1 VEERLQLMNEVVQLR
16 HGRPELA
23 AEARMWRIYDLC
35 ELGEM
40 DAARAEQ
47 QSLSRLARELR
58 QPLLRHVA
66 LGWESLFTELAGDV
80 EATER
85 LSEEFFRQG
94 ERAQAYDA
102 RSTRAAKLFAMY
114 RWQGRL
120 EELREE
126 IEALAS
132 GVIAVPAWRS
142 ALALQ
147 QMVCGNADEGLAGAR
162 ALVARLPRIP
172 LDFFWLSAITVLAE
186 AVAVGGDAESAGPV
200 YEALAPY
207 ASRHTT
213 HSFGASWGSVERPLG
228 LLAATLGRRERA
240 EAHLRAA
247 LAANRAIDAPML
259 VAITEC
265 DLGELTGAPELGASA
280 ERTARR
286 LGLPVL
292 ADRAARL
299 HGSPPNAA

>member
-1 VEERLQLMNEVVQLR
+1 
-16 HGRPELA
+16 
-23 AEARMWRIYDLC
+23 
-35 ELGEM
+35 M

-47 QSLSRLARELR
+47 RRLSELARELR
-58 QPLLRHVA
+58 QPLIRHVA
-66 LGWESLFTELAGDV
+66 VGWESLFAELAGEV
-80 EATER
+80 ETTER
-85 LSEEFFRQG
+85 LSEEFFRLG

-102 RSTRAAKLFAMY
+102 RSTRAAKLFAIY

-120 EELREE
+120 EELRGE

-132 GVIAVPAWRS
+132 GVIAVSAWRA
-142 ALALQ
+142 ALALLRV
-147 QMVCGNADEGLAGAR
+147 VCGDAEDGLAGAR

-172 LDFFWLSAITVLAE
+172 ADFFWLSAVTVLSE
-186 AVAVGGDAESAGPV
+186 AVAVSRDAESAEPL
-200 YEALAPY
+200 YDALAPFATRY
-207 ASRHTT
+207 TT

-228 LLAATLGRRERA
+228 LLAATSGRRDRA

-286 LGLPVL
+286 LGLSVL
-292 ADRAARL
+292 ADRAAQL
-299 HGSPPNAA
+299 AHSPPNAS